1 MVNKLYE
8 PEQAKEIKKRI
19 ESIALVKKNK
29 KAVSRR
35 CADEIKEDIDLQKL
49 LDHDDKLYFEEV
61 YKSIK

>member
-1 MVNKLYE
+1 MTNKLYE
-8 PEQAKEIKKRI
+8 PDQAKEIKRRI

-29 KAVSRR
+29 KAISRR

-61 YKSIK
+61 YNSIK

>member
-8 PEQAKEIKKRI
+8 PSEAKEIKKRI
-19 ESIALVKKNK
+19 DNIALVKKNK
-29 KAVSRR
+29 KAMSRR